1 MIEEAADEQRYRRSA
16 QGTPA
21 GQGGGHAKLSGLL
34 TALQNLAASLLAILQ
49 TRLELISV
57 EVEEEWL
64 RLAGFLVLGLVCLFC
79 VGMVILLL
87 TALIIAVFW
96 DTYRIQAM
104 VALVLAFALAGV
116 LVWRTLTT
124 RFRNKPAFLGA
135 TLAELGRDSEQLR
148 GQSCEQPLEQ
158 PWSAGDAR

>member
-1 MIEEAADEQRYRRSA
+1 MIEEAVDEQGYRRSA
-16 QGTPA
+16 QGAPA
-21 GQGGGHAKLSGLL
+21 SQGGLSGLL
-34 TALQNLAASLLAILQ
+34 AALQNLAASLLAILQ

-64 RLAGFLVLGLVCLFC
+64 RLAGFFVLGLICLFC
-79 VGMVILLL
+79 ASMAILLL
-87 TALIIAVFW
+87 TALVIAVFW

-104 VALVLAFALAGV
+104 VVLVLAFALAGA

-148 GQSCEQPLEQ
+148 GQSSEQPREQ

>member
-1 MIEEAADEQRYRRSA
+1 MIEDAADEQGYRRSS
-16 QGTPA
+16 QGAPA
-21 GQGGGHAKLSGLL
+21 SQGGLSGLL

-79 VGMVILLL
+79 AGMVILLL
-87 TALIIAVFW
+87 TALVIAVFW
-96 DTYRIQAM
+96 DTYRMQAM
-104 VALVLAFALAGV
+104 VALVLVFALAGV
-116 LVWRTLTT
+116 LLWHTLKT

-148 GQSCEQPLEQ
+148 EQP
-158 PWSAGDAR
+158 

>member
-1 MIEEAADEQRYRRSA
+1 MIDDAADERRYRHGS

-21 GQGGGHAKLSGLL
+21 GQGGGPAKLSGLL

-49 TRLELISV
+49 TRLELVTV
-57 EVEEEWL
+57 EIEEEWL

-79 VGMVILLL
+79 ASMVVLLL
-87 TALIIAVFW
+87 TALVIVVFW
-96 DTYRIQAM
+96 DTYRLQAM
-104 VALVLAFALAGV
+104 TALVLAFALAGV
-116 LVWRTLTT
+116 LVWRTLST

-148 GQSCEQPLEQ
+148 EQSNKHPHEQPQ
-158 PWSAGDAR
+158 RADNAS